1 MCICIWLRARA
12 YICIS
17 LLLIIELVSITSFF
31 ICELLLYY
39 YSLFYL
45 YLYIFSFS
53 SNIVVLNT
61 LLRYYGELC
70 SIIIIHYVATLY
82 KSYSGVIPGCLRW
95 IVSTNTAFVRVERVL
110 PYSTIIVLVYL
121 VLFLW
126 GCNLQI
132 CVFLRYSEYRYKL
145 LFVAF
150 QILIY
155 ISIIMFYQK

>member
-70 SIIIIHYVATLY
+70 SIFLLLYHYIATLY

-110 PYSTIIVLVYL
+110 PCSTIIVLAPYKASI
-121 VLFLW
+121 FGAISIW
-126 GCNLQI
+126 GCRMQ
-132 CVFLRYSEYRYKL
+132 F
-145 LFVAF
+145 AD
-150 QILIY
+150 
-155 ISIIMFYQK
+155 